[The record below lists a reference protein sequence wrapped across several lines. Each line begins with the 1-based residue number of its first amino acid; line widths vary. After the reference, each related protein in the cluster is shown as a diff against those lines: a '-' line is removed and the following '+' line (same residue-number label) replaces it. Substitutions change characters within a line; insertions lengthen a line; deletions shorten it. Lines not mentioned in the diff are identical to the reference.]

1 MRALQFTKIDYIK
14 TKQQAILFPS
24 FWLIAAIYA
33 SGAAGERPFS
43 LVTGFVY
50 LMFITVVFSTT
61 PFGACTKKDAG
72 FLVLLPSTVADRV
85 VGRFL
90 FAVSLLVSSLAVIGI
105 MGLACRFAGVSI
117 SGWTLPFCLV
127 IFAVSV
133 LTIAIEFDF
142 FYLFGENKSA
152 QILSLVRMIPG
163 MAMFFAMNSV
173 MNNFVREKPDGIAA
187 YMTEA
192 LMNMSPAK
200 MQAAGWACV
209 AIAAAVFIGSI
220 LLCIKVTAKRDYS

>member
-1 MRALQFTKIDYIK
+1 MRALQFMKIDYIK
-14 TKQQAILFPS
+14 TKQQAVMFPL

-50 LMFITVVFSTT
+50 LMFITVLFSTA
-61 PFGACTKKDAG
+61 PFGSCTKRDAG
-72 FLVLLPSTVADRV
+72 FLVLLPSTVTDRV

-90 FAVSLLVSSLAVIGI
+90 YAVSLIVSSLVIIEI
-105 MGLACRFAGVSI
+105 MALACRFAGVSI
-117 SGWTLPFCLV
+117 SGWTLIICLV
-127 IFAVSV
+127 ILAVSIF
-133 LTIAIEFDF
+133 TIAIEFDF

-152 QILSLVRMIPG
+152 QILSLVRIIPG
-163 MAMFFAMNSV
+163 MAMFFAMNSL
-173 MNNFVREKPDGIAA
+173 MDSFVREKPDGMAA
-187 YMTEA
+187 YMIGVI
-192 LMNMSPAK
+192 MNMSPAK

>member
-1 MRALQFTKIDYIK
+1 MRALQFMKIDYIK
-14 TKQQAILFPS
+14 TRQQAVTFPL
-24 FWLIAAIYA
+24 FWLIAAIFA
-33 SGAAGERPFS
+33 SGAVGERPFP
-43 LVTGFVY
+43 LITAFTY
-50 LMFITVVFSTT
+50 IMLITVLFSTA
-61 PFGACTKKDAG
+61 PFGACTKRDAG

-90 FAVSLLVSSLAVIGI
+90 YAVSLIVSSLAIIGI
-105 MGLACRFAGVSI
+105 IALACRFAGISI
-117 SGWTLPFCLV
+117 SGWTLISCLV
-127 IFAVSV
+127 ILVVSV

-152 QILSLVRMIPG
+152 QILSLVRIIPG
-163 MAMFFAMNSV
+163 MVMFFVMNSV
-173 MNNFVREKPDGIAA
+173 TDNLVREKPNGIAV
-187 YMTEA
+187 YMAEV

>member
-1 MRALQFTKIDYIK
+1 MRALQFMKIDYIK
-14 TKQQAILFPS
+14 TKQQAVMFPL
-24 FWLIAAIYA
+24 FWLIAAIFA
-33 SGAAGERPFS
+33 SGAVGERPFP
-43 LVTGFVY
+43 LITAFTY
-50 LMFITVVFSTT
+50 IMLITVLFSTA
-61 PFGACTKKDAG
+61 PFGACTKRDAG

-90 FAVSLLVSSLAVIGI
+90 YAVSLIVSSLAIIGI
-105 MGLACRFAGVSI
+105 MALVCRLAGVSI
-117 SGWTLPFCLV
+117 SGWTLISCLV
-127 IFAVSV
+127 TFVVSV
-133 LTIAIEFDF
+133 LTIALEFDF

-152 QILSLVRMIPG
+152 QILSLVRIIPG
-163 MAMFFAMNSV
+163 MVMFFVMNSV
-173 MNNFVREKPDGIAA
+173 MDNLVREKPNGIAV
-187 YMTEA
+187 YMAEV

>member
-1 MRALQFTKIDYIK
+1 MRALQFMKIDYIK
-14 TKQQAILFPS
+14 TKQQAVMFPL
-24 FWLIAAIYA
+24 FWLIAAIFA
-33 SGAAGERPFS
+33 SGSVGERPFP
-43 LVTGFVY
+43 LITAFTYIMFVAV
-50 LMFITVVFSTT
+50 IFSTA

-90 FAVSLLVSSLAVIGI
+90 YAVSLLVSSLAVIGI
-105 MGLACRFAGVSI
+105 MALACRLAGVSI
-117 SGWTLPFCLV
+117 SGWTLISCPV
-127 IFAVSV
+127 ILAVSV
-133 LTIAIEFDF
+133 LTIALEFDF

-163 MAMFFAMNSV
+163 MAMFFVMNSV
-173 MNNFVREKPDGIAA
+173 MDNLVREKPGGIAV
-187 YMTEA
+187 YMAEV
-192 LMNMSPAK
+192 LNMSPAK

-209 AIAAAVFIGSI
+209 AIAVAVFIGSI

>member
-1 MRALQFTKIDYIK
+1 MRALQFMKIDYIK
-14 TKQQAILFPS
+14 TKQQAVMFPL
-24 FWLIAAIYA
+24 FWLIAAIFA
-33 SGAAGERPFS
+33 SGAVGERPFP
-43 LVTGFVY
+43 LITAFTYIMFVAV
-50 LMFITVVFSTT
+50 IFSTA

-90 FAVSLLVSSLAVIGI
+90 YAVSLLVSSLAVIGI
-105 MGLACRFAGVSI
+105 MALACRLAGVSI
-117 SGWTLPFCLV
+117 FGWTLISCPV
-127 IFAVSV
+127 ILAVSV
-133 LTIAIEFDF
+133 LTIALEFDF

-163 MAMFFAMNSV
+163 MAMFFVMNSV
-173 MNNFVREKPDGIAA
+173 MDNLVREKPGGIAV
-187 YMTEA
+187 YMAEA
-192 LMNMSPAK
+192 LNMSPAK
-200 MQAAGWACV
+200 MQAAAWACV